1 MLFNTLAFLLF
12 FAVVLLLY
20 WLMPVRMRT
29 PGLLVASY
37 FFYAYWDWRFLG
49 LIIFVTF
56 ANFHLTRLMGEES
69 GRRRRQILIAVV
81 SLNLVVLGTFKYL
94 NFFANSFDSLVRA
107 FGFTPSFT
115 TIHIILPLG
124 ISFFTF
130 KAISYAVDVYR
141 QELEPTTS
149 LVEFGI
155 FLSYFPY
162 MIAGPIM
169 SAKVMLPQLRVRAT
183 RLTSS
188 TINSAL
194 LLIALG
200 FFRKTVIGDYAAPL
214 VSRIF
219 GNNTLFDWKTL
230 LIGIFAFSLQI
241 YGDFAGYSDMAR
253 GISRLLGIELIRNFQ
268 EPYLSKNI
276 TEFWRHWHIS
286 LSSWFRKY
294 LYIPLGGN
302 RVKFQR
308 SLLNLLVVM
317 TVAGLWHGAAVTF
330 LIWGLI
336 HGLLLVIH
344 KLMVRFNPLRTPAR
358 LLLLVRPVK
367 AGVTFIVVS
376 LIWVFF
382 RADSFHTAT
391 EMITRIA
398 GKAGGTFDRIDFLQ
412 LLILILIS
420 FSLDFVVRHY
430 RSARYVLNTYS
441 SGLVI
446 GALFAIAL
454 SFRASEIVPF
464 VYFQF

>member
-1 MLFNTLAFLLF
+1 MLFNTFAFLLF

-20 WLMPVRMRT
+20 WLLPVRRRT
-29 PGLLVASY
+29 HCLLATSY

-56 ANFHLTRLMGEES
+56 ANFHLTRLMGGKS
-69 GRRRRQILIAVV
+69 GRKRRQLLIAIV
-81 SLNLVVLGTFKYL
+81 SFNLVALGTFKYF
-94 NFFANSFDSLVRA
+94 NFFANSFESLVRA

-115 TIHIILPLG
+115 TIQIILPLG

-130 KAISYAVDVYR
+130 KAISYGVDVYR
-141 QELEPTTS
+141 KELEATS
-149 LVEFGI
+149 SFIEFGI

-169 SAKVMLPQLRVRAT
+169 SAKVMLPQLQLRAT

-200 FFRKTVIGDYAAPL
+200 FFRKTVIGDYASPL
-214 VSRIF
+214 VSRVF
-219 GNNTLFDWKTL
+219 ENNTHFDWKTL

-253 GISRLLGIELIRNFQ
+253 GISRLLGIELTRNFQ
-268 EPYLSKNI
+268 EPYLSKSI

-308 SLLNLLVVM
+308 SLFNLLIVM
-317 TVAGLWHGAAVTF
+317 AVAGLWHGAAVTF
-330 LIWGLI
+330 LVWGLI

-344 KLMVRFNPLRTPAR
+344 KLMVRSNPLRTPAR
-358 LLLLVRPVK
+358 LFSLIKPLKV
-367 AGVTFIVVS
+367 GVTFAVVS

-382 RADSFHTAT
+382 RADSFQTAT

-398 GKAGGTFDRIDFLQ
+398 LKASGTFDRIDFLQ

-446 GALFAIAL
+446 GILFAIAL